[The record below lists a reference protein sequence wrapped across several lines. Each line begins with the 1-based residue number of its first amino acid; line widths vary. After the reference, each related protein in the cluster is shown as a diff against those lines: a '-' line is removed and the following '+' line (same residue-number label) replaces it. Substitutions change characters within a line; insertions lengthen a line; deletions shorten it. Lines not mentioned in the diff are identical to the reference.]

1 MVSKQIIFTLRRK
14 KIYWAYA
21 RASCR
26 SFKRKIDSNGKDLS
40 KQRRFSHTSCS
51 AAIACFLSKP
61 EAACWQNVRLTSPKL
76 RFRTAVSQ
84 QKIILQ
90 VWRRQTTHTLYSPH
104 LRLVYP
110 VRSIPQRYVLVTS
123 LLSNSAGIQL
133 ANYHFSQLASTHPPV
148 AHMFHHIQYTIFV
161 LKNL

>member
-1 MVSKQIIFTLRRK
+1 MQRAKKWSEKTWYFNAKKSRRKMVSKQIIFTLRRK

-40 KQRRFSHTSCS
+40 KQRRFLHTSCS

-76 RFRTAVSQ
+76 RFRTAVGFSLVRGDGGNPSPPTKIFWIPLPTKSQ
-84 QKIILQ
+84 LPPTK
-90 VWRRQTTHTLYSPH
+90 S
-104 LRLVYP
+104 
-110 VRSIPQRYVLVTS
+110 
-123 LLSNSAGIQL
+123 
-133 ANYHFSQLASTHPPV
+133 HFSQTKLISSG
-148 AHMFHHIQYTIFV
+148 FFW
-161 LKNL
+161 